1 MMIATD
7 NISKTFYDSKRGEIH
22 AVCPTN
28 IVIRKSEIF
37 GLLGPNGAGKT
48 TLLRMLSTV
57 LSPTTGTATINRLD
71 LLKNQEQIK
80 KNIGFLSGNTR
91 LYGRLSPREL
101 LNYFGALYEIP
112 PPQIK
117 IRTTKIF
124 DMLDMWEFIDQR
136 IEKLST
142 GQTQKTSIGRTIL
155 HDPPVYILDEPTLG
169 LDILTG
175 RTIIQFIRDSAAQG
189 KTILFSTHYM
199 EEAEMLCDRIGLMH
213 EGNILDVDTLD
224 NLKRKKN
231 ASHLAD
237 IFLAYIEE
245 AA

>member
-1 MMIATD
+1 MITTYD
-7 NISKTFYDSKRGEIH
+7 ISKTFYDSKRGEIH
-22 AVCPTN
+22 AVCPTS
-28 IVIRKSEIF
+28 IAIRKSEIF

-57 LSPTTGTATINRLD
+57 LSPTTGTATINSLN

-101 LNYFGALYEIP
+101 LDYFGALYEISP
-112 PPQIK
+112 QQIK

-124 DMLDMWEFIDQR
+124 DMLDMWEFVDQR

-142 GQTQKTSIGRTIL
+142 GQTQKTSVARTIL
-155 HDPPVYILDEPTLG
+155 HDPPIYILDEPTLG

-199 EEAEMLCDRIGLMH
+199 EEAEMLCDRIALMH
-213 EGNILDVDTLD
+213 QGEILDIDTLD
-224 NLKRKKN
+224 NLKIKKN
-231 ASHLAD
+231 KYHLAD
-237 IFLAYIEE
+237 VFMAFIKE
-245 AA
+245 AP